1 VQTLATVALPTDML
15 ARGKVTE
22 AAVSNQDGAVVL
34 VEPFGAGGG
43 VDVVARPLAAELA
56 EILKARVTV
65 DNRPGEGATAAPAFV
80 ARAPPD
86 GRTLLINTSAHAYS
100 AMFAA
105 QLPYD
110 PIEDFV
116 PIAPVTSQPYVLVA
130 SARSG
135 LRMLDG
141 LVDAARARAAELTF
155 ISAGVGTG
163 THLSVEQ
170 LNRDLGVRAIH
181 VPARPATPSTPRSL
195 ASPRETRT
203 MRCHQFRSLRH
214 TSSPAHFSPSA

>member
-1 VQTLATVALPTDML
+1 MNT
-15 ARGKVTE
+15 
-22 AAVSNQDGAVVL
+22 QDRVVVL
-34 VEPFGAGGG
+34 VEPFGSGGG

-80 ARAPPD
+80 ARARPD

-100 AMFAA
+100 AIFAG

-110 PIEDFV
+110 AIEDFV
-116 PIAPVTSQPYVLVA
+116 PVAPVTSQPYVLVA

-135 LRMLDG
+135 QRMLDG
-141 LVDAARARAAELTF
+141 LVDTARARAGELMF
-155 ISAGVGTG
+155 ISAGVGMG

-170 LNRDLGVRAIH
+170 LNHDLGVQAIH
-181 VPARPATPSTPRSL
+181 VPGRATPSMPRSL